1 MLISLLQGITASWN
15 GPDRAGFLG
24 ARMRVPVTL
33 GETQA
38 LVLVCSRLASA
49 LPPDMVLSRTVSE
62 VIENHSCGYK
72 LMRQYLVL
80 VRN

>member
-1 MLISLLQGITASWN
+1 MSWN

-24 ARMRVPVTL
+24 SRGLVSATL

-38 LVLVCSRLASA
+38 LVLVFSRLTRV
-49 LPPDMVLSRTVSE
+49 LPPDMVVSGTVSE

-72 LMRQYLVL
+72 LMRQNLVL
-80 VRN
+80 VRNQIR